1 MTRVSLLW
9 TFDEPRWLCEANEV
23 ISLSMDNIWRSTQ
36 LFYISAPLLLYSII
50 KGGVVKAYYC
60 TLRAFVFFLIKVQWF
75 SWCSASRS
83 IVSEAVYSGVTAAM
97 HRHPRLPAVPDVW
110 WRHQL
115 LGWWWPWRDV
125 HQPCEVFRPKFR
137 TTCCWGLWWI
147 MQYDCV
153 SPIQT
158 NKKKHCYTMRHHQKI
173 HENT

>member
-1 MTRVSLLW
+1 
-9 TFDEPRWLCEANEV
+9 
-23 ISLSMDNIWRSTQ
+23 
-36 LFYISAPLLLYSII
+36 
-50 KGGVVKAYYC
+50 
-60 TLRAFVFFLIKVQWF
+60 
-75 SWCSASRS
+75 
-83 IVSEAVYSGVTAAM
+83 M

-137 TTCCWGLWWI
+137 TTSCCWGLWWI

-158 NKKKHCYTMRHHQKI
+158 NKKNHCYTTRHHQKI
-173 HENT
+173 HEHTQNILTHLHLHSMFTVHCMLRCRPYAKPHLKVLDVGVDPGCHGCLDLLWGWRTQAHRRPWGQVGPECFG